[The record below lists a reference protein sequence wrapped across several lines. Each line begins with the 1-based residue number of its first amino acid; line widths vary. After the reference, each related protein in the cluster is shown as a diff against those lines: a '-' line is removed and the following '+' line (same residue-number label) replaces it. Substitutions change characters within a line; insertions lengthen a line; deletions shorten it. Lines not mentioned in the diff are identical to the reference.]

1 MSEFRKLKYGNAVCV
16 LVWSCIRML
25 GDALTMRL
33 KSRTVIEAVRAGPT
47 DQSVKS
53 HLPQRQLLQAFCS
66 VVICRKWPIAEE
78 QCALVKEKRAE
89 RVFTFFFLHSV
100 AESFNPS

>member
-78 QCALVKEKRAE
+78 QFSSL
-89 RVFTFFFLHSV
+89 FFFCTQLQKV
-100 AESFNPS
+100 LIPPRLAVT

>member
-25 GDALTMRL
+25 G
-33 KSRTVIEAVRAGPT
+33 RAGPT